1 MKKILLSLL
10 VLISLTL
17 VGCNPSNN
25 GDNDKKEEEQKQ
37 EYKVIMPSGTPSISL
52 SSFVDKKED
61 NITVDIVLGS
71 DPLTAAFTSGN
82 YDIIVAPVNLGA
94 KFYNSVE
101 DFAYRLYRPI
111 VGGNYYILST
121 EVSSFQELTGK
132 DITLFGQ
139 NSTPDVMFRTLCAY
153 YGVEP
158 NVTYQA
164 SVAEANSQLA
174 AGAATT
180 ILTAEPSKTL
190 ISKNKSYNVIDLQ
203 ELWKEM
209 AGSEYNV
216 TQAGIFVKTGLD
228 KEDVEEILAQMEASL
243 TLALEDTL
251 NLAKVAKKIDTSFT
265 KFSDEDL
272 AAAIS
277 NCNVLGG
284 GSNYRADVE
293 YYFNKLI
300 QLGLGK
306 SIGGKLP
313 DENFYDYK

>member
-1 MKKILLSLL
+1 MKKILLTLL
-10 VLISLTL
+10 LLISITL
-17 VGCNPSNN
+17 VGCNPNSNN
-25 GDNDKKEEEQKQ
+25 GENPGDKEEPK
-37 EYKVIMPSGTPSISL
+37 EYKVIMPSGTPSITL
-52 SSFVDKKED
+52 SSFVDKKDD

-121 EVSSFQELTGK
+121 EISSFSELDGK
-132 DITLFGQ
+132 EITLFGQ

-153 YGVEP
+153 YGVNP
-158 NVTYQA
+158 IVNYQA
-164 SVAEANSQLA
+164 SVAEANSQLV

-203 ELWKEM
+203 QLWKDM

-228 KEDVEEILAQMEASL
+228 QEDVEEILSQMEASL
-243 TLALEDTL
+243 ALALNDTL
-251 NLAKVAKKIDTSFT
+251 KLSKTAKKIDTSFA

-272 AAAIS
+272 ATAIS
-277 NCNVLGG
+277 KCNVLSG
-284 GSNYRADVE
+284 GSNYRNDVE

-300 QLGLGK
+300 ELGLGK

-313 DENFYDYK
+313 DEKFYDYK